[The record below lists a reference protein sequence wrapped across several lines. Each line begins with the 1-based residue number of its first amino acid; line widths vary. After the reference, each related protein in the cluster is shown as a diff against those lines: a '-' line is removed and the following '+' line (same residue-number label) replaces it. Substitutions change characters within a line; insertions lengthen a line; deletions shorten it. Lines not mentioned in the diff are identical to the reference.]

1 MAKSETDHWI
11 NEMISVTSM
20 FLALVFGYWQ
30 AFVVSAVAAM
40 LFDAQFIVVQ
50 RYNRPI
56 VLRLMDRLERREK
69 SFV

>member
-1 MAKSETDHWI
+1 
-11 NEMISVTSM
+11 M